1 MNASL
6 REEMER
12 ARRARL
18 HRQIGALTKQLRSL
32 EWGRSA
38 TYTISRIKL
47 EHKIARL
54 EMELEQPMLL
64 PPPPRP

>member
-1 MNASL
+1 MNAEL
-6 REEMER
+6 REELER

-32 EWGRSA
+32 DCGRSA
-38 TYTISRIKL
+38 RYTVARIKL
-47 EHKIARL
+47 QHTIARL
-54 EMELEQPMLL
+54 EMELEQPLLL